1 MKKEYVIP
9 VFVPHLGCPND
20 CVFCNQKSISGQ
32 KKNITKEDARKTIDY
47 FLENIKDKEGEKE
60 IAFFGGSFTG
70 IDEKQQEELLQIAY
84 GYTKNKEDSIDIMQN
99 AYVALL
105 ESNKKF
111 ESNEHIKY
119 FLIRVTINES
129 INFVKSHN
137 KKRVVYDND
146 IVMNAPD
153 QTKFEMPYDIS
164 KIVTLLSE
172 KYKTIIILYYYD
184 EMKIKDISRVLKISE
199 SAVKKRLE
207 RARNLIREII
217 ERNYKND

>member
-1 MKKEYVIP
+1 MKISEQQFDHVYKEYA
-9 VFVPHLGCPND
+9 
-20 CVFCNQKSISGQ
+20 K
-32 KKNITKEDARKTIDY
+32 
-47 FLENIKDKEGEKE
+47 
-60 IAFFGGSFTG
+60 
-70 IDEKQQEELLQIAY
+70 ELLYIAY
-84 GYTKNKEDSIDIMQN
+84 GYTRNKEYSIDIMQN

-129 INFVKSHN
+129 INFVKSYSH
-137 KKRVVYDND
+137 KKVIKNND
-146 IVMNAPD
+146 YITNIPKV
-153 QTKFEMPYDIS
+153 KKEELPYDLSEI
-164 KIVTLLSE
+164 INTLPE

-184 EMKIKDISRVLKISE
+184 DMKIKEISNVLKISE

-207 RARNLIREII
+207 RARNIIKEII

>member
-1 MKKEYVIP
+1 MKISQEQFDYVYEEYA
-9 VFVPHLGCPND
+9 
-20 CVFCNQKSISGQ
+20 K
-32 KKNITKEDARKTIDY
+32 
-47 FLENIKDKEGEKE
+47 
-60 IAFFGGSFTG
+60 
-70 IDEKQQEELLQIAY
+70 ELLQIAY

-105 ESNKKF
+105 